1 MSPST
6 RRAPGTA
13 SGTPPRPRKRRWSGA
28 GPGRPRGRRP
38 PTSSAP
44 RRTSDQAERVMAE
57 TTSPRT
63 GSRTGIAAAAA
74 ALARWRRS
82 VGIWVATGLLFAVSA
97 AFERGSL
104 GASAL
109 ASLWP
114 FTALLIMAAVAQ
126 TLVVQQRGIDLSVPG
141 FISATVV
148 IVTRIP
154 NGNSGALGASVLLAY
169 AVCIAAGLANGLL
182 ITRVGI
188 TPIVQTLGMNAVLY
202 GVDLGISQGTPTQTT
217 SALQSFA
224 NAEVVGVPVP
234 MVIAVVLV
242 AVIAFT
248 IKRTAFGRDCEASG
262 SNAVAGRAAGLRGNR
277 YQLSA
282 YLAAAVLYCT
292 AGVLLAGI
300 VSQPDPFQ
308 GDSYLLPSVAPVAL
322 GGTSLLGGV
331 GSVMASAVGALF
343 LSQLQQFVLATGAT
357 AAVQNLVQAGALA
370 LAVTVYGLRL
380 RPGRRAARRR
390 KAAGPAP
397 GADHVATTIGRT

>member
-1 MSPST
+1 
-6 RRAPGTA
+6 
-13 SGTPPRPRKRRWSGA
+13 
-28 GPGRPRGRRP
+28 
-38 PTSSAP
+38 
-44 RRTSDQAERVMAE
+44 MAE
-57 TTSPRT
+57 TTNPRT
-63 GSRTGIAAAAA
+63 GGRAGLVAAAP

-82 VGIWVATGLLFAVSA
+82 AGICVATGLLFAVSA
-97 AFERGSL
+97 AFEPNSL

-154 NGNSGALGASVLLAY
+154 NGNSGQLGTSILLAY

-224 NAEVVGVPVP
+224 NGEVAGIPVP

-242 AVIAFT
+242 AVIALT
-248 IKRTAFGRDCEASG
+248 VKRTSFGRRFEASG

-277 YQLSA
+277 YQMSA

-300 VSQPDPFQ
+300 VTQPSPFQ
-308 GDSYLLPSVAPVAL
+308 GDSYLLPSVAAVAL

-343 LSQLQQFVLATGAT
+343 LIQLQQFVLATGAS
-357 AAVQNLVQAGALA
+357 AAVQNLAQAGALA
-370 LAVTVYGLRL
+370 LAVMVYGLRP
-380 RPGRRAARRR
+380 RPGRLPSRLRNALRPVPGD
-390 KAAGPAP
+390 GPGS
-397 GADHVATTIGRT
+397 GAQPITHNTNGATTIGRP

>member
-1 MSPST
+1 MS
-6 RRAPGTA
+6 
-13 SGTPPRPRKRRWSGA
+13 
-28 GPGRPRGRRP
+28 
-38 PTSSAP
+38 
-44 RRTSDQAERVMAE
+44 E
-57 TTSPRT
+57 TTSPRAV
-63 GSRTGIAAAAA
+63 GRIGAAVG
-74 ALARWRRS
+74 LPVITRWRRS
-82 VGIWVATGLLFAVSA
+82 AGIWLATGLLFAVSA
-97 AFERGSL
+97 AFESNSL
-104 GASAL
+104 GGSAL

-114 FTALLIMAAVAQ
+114 FAAVLILAAVGQ

-154 NGNSGALGASVLLAY
+154 NGNSGALGTSVLLAY
-169 AVCIAAGLANGLL
+169 GVCLAAGLANGLL
-182 ITRVGI
+182 ITRVRI

-217 SALQSFA
+217 TALQSFT
-224 NAEVVGVPVP
+224 NGEVLGVPVP
-234 MVIAVVLV
+234 MVISALLVLV
-242 AVIAFT
+242 VAF
-248 IKRTAFGRDCEASG
+248 IVKRTTFGRRFEAAG

-308 GDSYLLPSVAPVAL
+308 GDSYLLPSVAAVAL

-370 LAVTVYGLRL
+370 LAVTVYGLRARPRRLAAWL
-380 RPGRRAARRR
+380 RNSGSPDAGHDP
-390 KAAGPAP
+390 GPAAQ
-397 GADHVATTIGRT
+397 GTSSATTLGRT